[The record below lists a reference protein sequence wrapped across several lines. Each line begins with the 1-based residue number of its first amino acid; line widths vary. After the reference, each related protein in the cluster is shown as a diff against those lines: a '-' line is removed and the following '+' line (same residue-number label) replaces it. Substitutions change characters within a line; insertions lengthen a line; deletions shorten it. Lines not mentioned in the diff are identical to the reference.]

1 MVKAFVQ
8 AARLRTLPLAIGSI
22 AVGAALAAYFY
33 EHDWRITVLALLTAI
48 LLQVLSNFANDYG
61 DFKKGTD
68 DHTRSDRALANGS
81 LTIGQMKNAL
91 IVTSIL
97 TLVCGIGL
105 LWISFDSIH
114 YGAIGLFGIGLLSI
128 GAAIKYTMGKNP
140 YGYSTLGDLA
150 VFIFFGLV
158 AVLGTYYL
166 QSGRF
171 DHGFYASILPA
182 CALGLLATGVLNI
195 NNIRDIDGDKKNGK
209 ITLAA
214 RLGKKGAE
222 YYQMALEIGG
232 YVLLILFIKQS
243 TTSNGLLIGLAM
255 FLYLAHWT
263 YLVRLELTPENR
275 PKYNKLLKF
284 HVLLN
289 LLTVVL
295 LIISLR

>member
-1 MVKAFVQ
+1 MLKAFVQ

-22 AVGAALAAYFY
+22 VAGAALAAYFY
-33 EHDWRITVLALLTAI
+33 EHDWRITLLALLTAI

-68 DHTRSDRALANGS
+68 DKNRSDRALASGL
-81 LTIGQMKNAL
+81 LTLGQMKRAL
-91 IVTSIL
+91 IITAIL
-97 TLVCGIGL
+97 TLIFGITL
-105 LWISFDSIH
+105 LWISFDSIN
-114 YGAIGLFGIGLLSI
+114 YGFIGLFVIGLISI

-182 CALGLLATGVLNI
+182 CGLGFLATGVLNI
-195 NNIRDIDGDKKNGK
+195 NNIRDIEGDKKNGK

-222 YYQMALEIGG
+222 LYQLILVIGG
-232 YVLLILFIKQS
+232 VGFLFIFFQKSTSNHGLMILLVGGVLLL
-243 TTSNGLLIGLAM
+243 
-255 FLYLAHWT
+255 HWMKLKSLRNT
-263 YLVRLELTPENR
+263 IENR
-275 PKYNKLLKF
+275 PSYNKLLKF
-284 HVLLN
+284 HVLIN
-289 LLTVVL
+289 LLMVVVMTL
-295 LIISLR
+295 MLR